1 MKKTLLTIAIT
12 MAALF
17 ATCGMAFA
25 SNAVVDSGGYTHPS
39 KFSNCMVIDGIDVS
53 YYQQTIDWGKVKRQ
67 GIDYAIIRIG
77 YTNLDSPFRTNL
89 DSFFEQNYENARA
102 NGVMVGVYYY
112 SCATS
117 LTEAQ
122 KEAQFVLDTLN
133 GRELDMPVAF
143 DCEYA
148 GRLKTAYD
156 NAGTTTEKRTKLT
169 SISLAFLNYITKNSD
184 YEAMFYSYRNMMCPV
199 LYASSYKLNMSLIDN
214 KYKVWLAQYS
224 SDNSYA
230 RPFEFW
236 QYTSSG
242 KVTGITGSVDCNF
255 WYFDSSADATVSGTT
270 NINSASV
277 SLSRTSYEYT
287 KFKKQPIITATY
299 NGTTLKKGTDY
310 DYYYIKNVLAGTG
323 YAMLRG
329 KGKYS
334 GTKLVPFT
342 ITTTDIAEG
351 GTVADIADYTYDGTA
366 KKPTVKVQ
374 YTGTTLTK
382 GTDYTVSYSNNTNAG
397 TATVKITGKRNFHG
411 TLTKTFKINKATP
424 TFSGYSSYTRT
435 VSRADWT
442 LNTKSTSDAVLT
454 YKSSDTSIA
463 TVDSSGKV
471 SLKGGTGVV
480 YITVTS
486 PATSNYAAATK
497 QVKITVS
504 ADEAAAATITTGA
517 DSYSKTVSDT
527 GFDLGASAN
536 SGGALTFSSS
546 DTTIASV
553 SSDGYVTLKGKAGTA
568 TITIQCAAAGNYEAA
583 TKTVK
588 ITVTEQSSGS
598 SIVTGVENTTIKAS
612 SVLGSGFIRLN
623 WTKSAGY
630 KVDYF
635 EIYRSTSKTGFGDT
649 PFFTTSSGTATTYKN
664 TKSLEK
670 GVRYYYRIRGVRSV
684 NGQTVYTQWSNL
696 SYRLYNPTAVSASS
710 DDLQAAQAVQS
721 LQLVARSANGTA
733 PSGKKAVQVYWYAK
747 NGSTLDLDGYEIYRS
762 TKVDNNYGSTPIFT
776 TKNEQYYNTS
786 AKSGVKYYY
795 KVRGYKVI
803 NGEKVYTPYSL
814 KAIRTAK

>member
-342 ITTTDIAEG
+342 ITPCSMSEITVSDITSKFIYNGNAR
-351 GTVADIADYTYDGTA
+351 
-366 KKPTVKVQ
+366 KPTITVKH
-374 YTGTTLTK
+374 GDTTLVK
-382 GTDYTVSYSNNTNAG
+382 GQDYTVSYSNNTNVG
-397 TATVKITGKRNFHG
+397 TGTVKVTGKGNYTG
-411 TLTKTFKINKATP
+411 TVTKTFNISKATP
-424 TFSGYSSYTRT
+424 TFSGSTSYTKA
-435 VSRADWT
+435 SNDPSWT
-442 LNTKSTSDAVLT
+442 LNIQCSNGADMTF
-454 YKSSDTSIA
+454 KSSNTAIA
-463 TVDSSGKV
+463 AVDSTGKV
-471 SLKGGTGVV
+471 TLKGQTGTAT
-480 YITVTS
+480 ITVTS
-486 PATSNYAAATK
+486 AATQNYNSASC
-497 QVKITVS
+497 QVKVTVT
-504 ADEAAAATITTGA
+504 EPEIPTATITTDKTTYNVSTNDDGFSLNA
-517 DSYSKTVSDT
+517 STNSNGKLTYSSSNTSVATVS
-527 GFDLGASAN
+527 SA
-536 SGGALTFSSS
+536 
-546 DTTIASV
+546 
-553 SSDGYVTLKGKAGTA
+553 GYVTLKGVTGTA
-568 TITIQCAAAGNYEAA
+568 VITIKCAASEKYAAASKTISVIVSDDQEARL
-583 TKTVK
+583 
-588 ITVTEQSSGS
+588 IN
-598 SIVTGVENTTIKAS
+598 GVESTTLKIYSNVGADYVQLS
-612 SVLGSGFIRLN
+612 
-623 WTKSAGY
+623 WTKSPGF
-630 KVDYF
+630 KVDHYQIF
-635 EIYRSTSKTGFGDT
+635 RATSKDGFGSI
-649 PFFTTSSGTATTYKN
+649 PMYTTKYGTTTTYKN
-664 TKSLEK
+664 TSKLVK
-670 GVRYYYRIRGVRSV
+670 GTRYYYKIRGVRTI
-684 NGQTVYTQWSNL
+684 NGKVVYTQWSKTI
-696 SYRLYNPTAVSASS
+696 YRTYRGSM
-710 DDLQAAQAVQS
+710 QAAS
-721 LQLVARSANGTA
+721 DEGLVDTIENSKMKIYSSAGTGFIKLSWKQDNTEIVLNG
-733 PSGKKAVQVYWYAK
+733 VEV
-747 NGSTLDLDGYEIYRS
+747 YRS
-762 TKVDNNYGSTPIFT
+762 TSQNSGFKKISTFEKQT
-776 TKNEQYYNTS
+776 AKTYTANLTKGT
-786 AKSGVKYYY
+786 KYYY
-795 KVRGYKVI
+795 YIRGYRIV
-803 NGEKVYTPYSL
+803 NDEKIYTKPS
-814 KAIRTAK
+814 ITIGRTFR